1 MKKKIIIISVI
12 IFIAVIALGIYILYH
27 VVLNDLTGNVKLN
40 TDEYLT
46 SVEVKSKSNFI
57 LFINKKNK
65 VSNIIFLN
73 GYSIDALYKKNIE
86 GKNIETAIELIVDKL
101 KNSNDFNDIGDI
113 QLIDYGNQSI
123 YNEVKTEF
131 NKQLVI
137 YGVDKNIT
145 DGSTNLKDKLISL
158 NYDASDKD
166 IDNIKKLYDISVNL
180 ISQYRENKSLY
191 SKTDENNDFSIYANN
206 IYNKLENY
214 AKEVT
219 TQDKDS
225 TDGLDITT
233 INASN
238 DYQNQLYASKDSWYY
253 IEGGKVFSYIKFD
266 YNNKIYEYCYK
277 GNNNYTEGVC

>member
-191 SKTDENNDFSIYANN
+191 SKTDENKDFSIYANN